1 MTAPGPIALL
11 GGGEH
16 TPPMLPVDRTLL
28 DLVGAASPRVV
39 VFPQA
44 PAGRQLARTV
54 ALARNH
60 WGRLGARF
68 RIALPDH
75 DMGEAMDAVAEADI
89 VVIPGGHP
97 DKLIAGLGASRL
109 TDFMIDRWLDGMAI
123 SGSSAG
129 AMGLFEWRIKLYPPN
144 PLRLLPGLGALDG
157 YVAAPH
163 FDRFRAGR
171 WAHRVL
177 DRLAGLHVVGLD
189 EHTGLVGHNGDF
201 DVRGTG
207 SVTIV
212 DDAGT
217 TEYRSGA
224 WVSIDLLR
232 GSHTRLQGD
241 PMDRPH
247 GQPHLAVVGSPEPD
261 GSA

>member
-1 MTAPGPIALL
+1 MNVPGPIALI

-16 TPPMLPVDRTLL
+16 TPPMTPVDRRLL
-28 DLVGAASPRVV
+28 DLVGAPRPRVV

-44 PAGRQLARTV
+44 PSHRQLARTV

-60 WGRLGARF
+60 WTRLGASF
-68 RIALPDH
+68 RIAMPEH
-75 DMGEAMDAVAEADI
+75 DMNEALDAVADADI

-97 DKLIAGLGASRL
+97 DKLIAGLGASTL
-109 TDFMIDRWLDGMAI
+109 TDLMIGRWIDGLAI
-123 SGSSAG
+123 AGSSAG

-177 DRLAGLHVVGLD
+177 DSFAGLHVLGLD
-189 EHTGLVGHNGDF
+189 EQTALVGHNGDF
-201 DVRGTG
+201 DVLGLG

-212 DDAGT
+212 DDRGT
-217 TEYRSGA
+217 AEYPNGS
-224 WVSIDLLR
+224 WVSLDLLT
-232 GSHTRLQGD
+232 GSRSRLDGLPKEPTSGRPELTLVGASGGGD
-241 PMDRPH
+241 
-247 GQPHLAVVGSPEPD
+247 S
-261 GSA
+261 